1 MHGRGLNSIR
11 WRFALAS
18 AALTLIGISVREI
31 AIGHDLHFDGQD
43 LATLLALVLVIST
56 ITFDDVASTIV
67 TAVSTSLV
75 STSLGSIRDASI
87 GGGGGDAGRFGRRT
101 GPITLE
107 ICDNID
113 PS

>member
-1 MHGRGLNSIR
+1 MGPLNSVSSS
-11 WRFALAS
+11 AS
-18 AALTLIGISVREI
+18 AHVPYPPFNQHLIV
-31 AIGHDLHFDGQD
+31 A
-43 LATLLALVLVIST
+43 
-56 ITFDDVASTIV
+56 DDVASTIV

-107 ICDNID
+107 ICDNMD